1 MVKKFTGNNY
11 FVLFQE
17 IIPKLQKWGWSPIS
31 EGEDIRSMD
40 ALLRNVHRKHKLV
53 FLIPN

>member
-1 MVKKFTGNNY
+1 MVKKITGNNY
-11 FVLFQE
+11 FVHFQE

-40 ALLRNVHRKHKLV
+40 ALLRNV
-53 FLIPN
+53 